1 MILRSLAVFLPALL
15 AGFGLAHLLWEDPRG
30 WALALKASLAVGLGL
45 GLTSC
50 LYFLRLLLFPGQAG
64 WLPLQ
69 FALLLA
75 VVLVLWFRRT
85 RLRRPSFSFRPV
97 PLMSALFLLLVLAAL
112 ALAADYSLLSS
123 RILPHGDY
131 DAQAIWNLR
140 ARFIFRLGDD
150 WRGAFSPEINRN
162 FHMDYPLL
170 LPLNVVGAWNT
181 LGGEVLRAPA
191 LQSALFLLAAAGALF
206 SSLALLRSVPQGA
219 LAALVLLGT
228 PAFVQVSAFQTAD
241 IPLAFFFLASAV
253 LLVLAHGTVSRGLWF
268 LAGLMAG
275 LSAWTKNEGWPWVLL
290 LLLFGLLLALPPR
303 AWKGPAAFLAG
314 ASFPLAVTLLF
325 RLALP
330 SASDLFSGLSSLARL
345 ADPARWALIFR
356 HWGAELPA
364 LGGWPVSLLLLLAL
378 YFLVAG
384 RGGTP
389 LASAPRGADVGDAG
403 STPARPI
410 FLLVLAQLAAYTLVY
425 LLTPNDLEW
434 QLMYSMSRLLLHVLP
449 LGLFAFFLYVR
460 EVPPLG
466 AEEGAIR
473 Q

>member
-191 LQSALFLLAAAGALF
+191 MQAALFLLAAAGALF

-275 LSAWTKNEGWPWVLL
+275 LSAWTKNEGWPFFLL
-290 LLLFGLLLALPPR
+290 LLLFALLLSLPR
-303 AWKGPAAFLAG
+303 REWRGPGLFLAG

-330 SASDLFSGLSSLARL
+330 SASDLFSGGLPAALARL
-345 ADPARWALIFR
+345 MDPARWALIFR
-356 HWGAELPA
+356 SWGTELLA

-384 RGGTP
+384 RSGTP
-389 LASAPRGADVGDAG
+389 APSERWL
-403 STPARPI
+403 
-410 FLLVLAQLAAYTLVY
+410 FLLVPAQLAAYTLVY
-425 LLTPNDLEW
+425 LLTPNDLQW

-449 LGLFAFFLYVR
+449 LGLFAFFLHVHS
-460 EVPPLG
+460 PSP
-466 AEEGAIR
+466 
-473 Q
+473 